1 MALEILLKGETFLY
15 ITMLEI
21 RYGLGADSNLLDVVF
36 RTCSSD
42 VLFFENY
49 FRTACPNDANDIA
62 LERY

>member
-1 MALEILLKGETFLY
+1 MALKILLKGATFLY
-15 ITMLEI
+15 RTMLEI
-21 RYGLGADSNLLDVVF
+21 RYGLGADSNLLDFVF

>member
-1 MALEILLKGETFLY
+1 MALERWLIGATFLY
-15 ITMLEI
+15 RTMFEI
-21 RYGLGADSNLLDVVF
+21 KYGLVEESNLAYFVF

-42 VLFFENY
+42 VLFFENF